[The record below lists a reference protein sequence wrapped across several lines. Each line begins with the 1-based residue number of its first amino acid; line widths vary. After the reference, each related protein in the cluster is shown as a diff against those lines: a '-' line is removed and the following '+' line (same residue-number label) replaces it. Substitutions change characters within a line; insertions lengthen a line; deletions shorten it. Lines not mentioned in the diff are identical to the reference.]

1 MTYRE
6 QEACYFEALMRQ
18 QQKAEAERRLN
29 NPQTPYFANTDCS
42 CCCYPFKPS
51 CENLKDPRIW
61 CTGALGA
68 IMCFTSCATQNFV
81 FVVGGT
87 LCGFY
92 SALGCVVVGG
102 KKKLI
107 NNQNTSST
115 SAEPADEN
123 VITSQP
129 AGPVSGR

>member
-6 QEACYFEALMRQ
+6 QEAHYFETLMKRQ
-18 QQKAEAERRLN
+18 KEAEAARRLTI
-29 NPQTPYFANTDCS
+29 PQTPYFENTDCS
-42 CCCYPFKPS
+42 WCSYPIKPS

-61 CTGALGA
+61 GAGALGA
-68 IMCFTSCATQNFV
+68 IMCFTCCVTHDIG

-87 LCGFY
+87 LCGCY
-92 SALGCVVVGG
+92 SALGCAVVGG
-102 KKKLI
+102 KKSLNLI
-107 NNQNTSST
+107 KKQITSCT

-129 AGPVSGR
+129 AGPV